1 MTRAA
6 ALSLTIFTG
15 FTGLVYQVTWQK
27 YLATL
32 LGSHSEATAAVL
44 GIFLGGLSVGYS
56 LFGVATSRL
65 VARAP
70 ERATA
75 RWLLFIYGGIEALIG
90 VYALAFPWLFRAA
103 QSASFMLPHTNA
115 GVGFLF
121 DVILAALLI
130 GPPAVLMGATIPI
143 LTQALSR
150 SLDDATR
157 FHAFVYGLNT
167 LGAFVGALAAGF
179 YVVPRLGLDG
189 TLFAMGAI
197 NLVAGALYGTLGL
210 REQERPLAA
219 PGQEEAEVGDV
230 GDAWTY
236 LAAALLIGFAMMTL
250 ETILI
255 RLAGLAFGSSQF
267 TFSMVVAAFVLCIAI
282 GGLSVS
288 GPSRVPKVYLA
299 VNLWALV
306 ALLVGLYFLLPQA
319 TYWVCVLRMMFSN
332 VDAAFY
338 VYHVTGIV
346 LLLLVIGLPVFLS
359 GTTLPLIFHHL
370 RDEYGELGSL
380 AGRVYSWNTVGS
392 LLGALIGGYAL
403 FFWYDLHQVYR
414 FAVAALIA
422 SAVLMTVRLF
432 KMRMIAMVV
441 IAPLLLLLTLMP
453 PWYSIMLQ
461 IGLFRAKEP
470 PADLYEGYHTFVER
484 QVKSWDKDLLSYE
497 DDPTASVSV
506 LSVEHPDGGV
516 SRSIVVNGKSDG
528 NTHDDYQTM
537 ALAGILPALMADQIE
552 RAFVIGWGT
561 GISVGALASLEGVKE
576 IVASEISSGVINAAR
591 HFERFNQHAASQPKV
606 TLLHSDAYRA
616 LTRSREDFNL
626 ILSEPSNPWVTGVEM
641 LFSQEFLELARD
653 HLAEGGVYAQ
663 WYHKY
668 ETDNAS
674 LELVLRTFGSV
685 FNHISVWEAGPN
697 DLIILGFSDIGP
709 AIDYLR
715 LIERSHQPDFKAALA
730 RMGIENEAALLSKEF
745 LPVGSWHAAKF
756 EGPIHTLY
764 HPLLSDIAGRAFFR
778 RASAQLPFTGF
789 GEAARIGTKNALL
802 RRYTNYRGGRL
813 ADEERLAAVRQACRQ
828 TRGFGVTMVAAWM
841 NESPTSPAFQESYR
855 LATDW
860 IRASMPEEQDA
871 AMLIENLSR
880 FFETPPS
887 APRSTT
893 PESAGK
899 LTKLYADFYY
909 HGEPFDPAT
918 LTTAWSNCGERS
930 MTREACSQQIPE
942 GSLKLIQLTL
952 KGGDAVEEYIR
963 GCMGQ
968 TYPGPRCQE
977 GSLEAQQMLA
987 GDSQSLIR
995 QID

>member
-56 LFGVATSRL
+56 LFGVVTSRM
-65 VARAP
+65 VARGDP
-70 ERATA
+70 NRAMT
-75 RWLLFIYGGIEALIG
+75 RRLLLAYGGIEALIG

-103 QSASFMLPHTNA
+103 HSVSFVLPHANP
-115 GVGFLF
+115 GVGFVF

-179 YVVPRLGLDG
+179 FVIPRLGLDG
-189 TLFAMGAI
+189 SLFAMGAI
-197 NLVAGALYGTLGL
+197 NLIAGALYAALGL
-210 REQERPLAA
+210 RDRTEA
-219 PGQEEAEVGDV
+219 PTTSGAVEAEVGNLSTT
-230 GDAWTY
+230 WIY
-236 LAAALLIGFAMMTL
+236 LTAALLIGFAMMTL
-250 ETILI
+250 ETTLI

-267 TFSMVVAAFVLCIAI
+267 TFSIVVAAFVLCIAI
-282 GGLSVS
+282 GGLAVS
-288 GPSRVPKVYLA
+288 GLSRVPKVYL
-299 VNLWALV
+299 VINLWVLV
-306 ALLVGLYFLLPQA
+306 ALLTGLYFVLPQA
-319 TYWVCVLRMMFSN
+319 TYWVFVMRSAFSN
-332 VDAAFY
+332 LDVAFFL
-338 VYHVTGIV
+338 YHLAGIA
-346 LLLLVIGLPVFLS
+346 LLLLVIGLPVVLS

-380 AGRVYSWNTVGS
+380 AGRLYSWNTVGS

-403 FFWYDLHQVYR
+403 FFWYDLHHVYR
-414 FAVAALIA
+414 FAVAALIV
-422 SAVLMTVRLF
+422 SAVLLTVRIF
-432 KMRMIAMVV
+432 EMRVTVSAV
-441 IAPLLLLLTLMP
+441 IAPLLLSLALLP
-453 PWYSIMLQ
+453 PWYSMMMQ

-470 PADLYEGYHTFVER
+470 PEGLFDGYRAFVER
-484 QVKSWDKDLLSYE
+484 HVEPRAKSLLSYE
-497 DDPTASVSV
+497 DDPTATVSV
-506 LSVEHPDGGV
+506 LKLDHPGQGE

-528 NTHDDYQTM
+528 NTNVDYQTM
-537 ALAGILPALMADQIE
+537 ALAGVLPALMADEID

-561 GISVGALASLEGVKE
+561 GVSVGELAALDGTKE
-576 IVASEISSGVINAAR
+576 VIAAEISSGVINAAPY
-591 HFERFNQHAASQPKV
+591 FERYNLHAASQPSV
-606 TLLHSDAYRA
+606 TLLRSDAYRA
-616 LTRSREDFNL
+616 LTRSEANFNL

-641 LFSQEFLELARD
+641 LFSREFLELARD
-653 HLAEGGVYAQ
+653 RLAEGGVYAQ

-668 ETDNAS
+668 ETDDAS

-745 LPVGSWHAAKF
+745 LPVGAWHAAKF

-764 HPLLSDIAGRAFFR
+764 RPRLSNIAGRAFFR
-778 RASAQLPFTGF
+778 RSLAQLPFTGY
-789 GEAARIGTKNALL
+789 GEAAKIGAKNALL
-802 RRYTNYRGGRL
+802 RRYMNFRGSGL
-813 ADEERLAAVRQACRQ
+813 TEEERASAVRQACRQ
-828 TRGFGVTMVAAWM
+828 SRGFGVTLVAAWI
-841 NESPTSPAFQESYR
+841 NESPNSPVFKESYA

-860 IRASMPEEQDA
+860 IRAKLPDEHDPEG
-871 AMLIENLSR
+871 LIEALSTL
-880 FFETPPS
+880 FEVNP
-887 APRSTT
+887 AELRLTT

-899 LTKLYADFYY
+899 LTELYADFYY
-909 HGEPFDPAT
+909 HAEPFNPAA
-918 LTTAWSNCGERS
+918 LTTAWSSCRERS
-930 MTREACSQQIPE
+930 MNRDQCMQRVPE
-942 GSLKLIQLTL
+942 GSEKLIQLML
-952 KGGDAVEEYIR
+952 KGGDAIEEYVR
-963 GCMGQ
+963 ECMSR
-968 TYPGPRCQE
+968 TYSGPLCQE
-977 GSLEAQQMLA
+977 GSRKAQELLT
-987 GDSQSLIR
+987 GTFSRSPD
-995 QID
+995 